1 MIFDK
6 ICQIS
11 EVSLCCNLTR
21 APKRAKGDNMENILI
36 GIHGQGEER
45 FYAFSQSETGTL
57 DFSGKVENPEI
68 SEYLEIEGSQYFSPT
83 RYEYL
88 PLELQADI
96 RVLYRETVCMEDANL
111 YAYLTHIGA
120 ILLAVEQN
128 DGFLVADLLN
138 RRAKVFSR
146 FLPLTLYIVRPVAPL
161 ALFAWLHGRFSNSE
175 GFEHMYHSGL
185 RYPKDGD
192 TAQILFAAAYKA
204 LSPDPGKESP
214 EEMFVRYFR
223 TLGHGDFTIGTV
235 GANHHAW
242 DPDTDLL
249 QNTLNDA
256 IGKDILEG
264 TSLVRHRKAQFYA
277 SIKVSVQAEPY
288 NPYDPNAI
296 GVSIESV
303 RGRLIGNGG
312 KTKAGYI
319 RATGA
324 EILRK
329 AFPKKY
335 SYAAKLARMVLSV
348 GNSAEDGIV
357 TRISF

>member
-1 MIFDK
+1 MM
-6 ICQIS
+6 
-11 EVSLCCNLTR
+11 
-21 APKRAKGDNMENILI
+21 APRCAKGDNMENILI
-36 GIHGQGEER
+36 GIRGQNEEH
-45 FYAFSQSETGTL
+45 FYAFSQSATGTL
-57 DFSGKVENPEI
+57 DFTGKVENPDL
-68 SEYLEIEGSQYFSPT
+68 SEYLEMESSQYFSPT

-96 RVLYRETVCMEDANL
+96 RVLYKETVCMDDASF

-128 DGFLVADLLN
+128 DGFLVAELLN
-138 RRAKVFSR
+138 RRAKIFSQ

-161 ALFAWLHGRFSNSE
+161 ALFAWLHGRFSHSE
-175 GFEHMYHSGL
+175 GFEKMYHAGVK
-185 RYPKDGD
+185 YPKDND
-192 TAQILFAAAYKA
+192 PAEILFAAAYKA
-204 LSPDPGKESP
+204 LSPVPGKKSS
-214 EEMFVRYFR
+214 EEMFVRYFK

-264 TSLVRHRKAQFYA
+264 TSLARHKKAQFYA

-288 NPYDPNAI
+288 NPYDSNAI
-296 GVSIESV
+296 GISIESV
-303 RGRLIGNGG
+303 RGRLFGNGG
-312 KTKAGYI
+312 KIKAGYI

-335 SYAAKLARMVLSV
+335 SYAAKLARMSLSV